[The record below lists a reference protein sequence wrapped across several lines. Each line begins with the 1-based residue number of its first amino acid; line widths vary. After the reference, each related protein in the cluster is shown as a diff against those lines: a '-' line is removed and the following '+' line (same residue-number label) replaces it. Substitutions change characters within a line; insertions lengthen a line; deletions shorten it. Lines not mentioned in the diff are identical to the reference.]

1 MSLFPNQDNLLTKE
15 FQSWKGFA
23 DSLNLQEYKE
33 LFNKMLNDCHKY
45 AAAIDAKGKEPF
57 PTEPLVMVLI
67 LSQNKMIGWLKD
79 QISQITKDPIKKSLN

>member
-1 MSLFPNQDNLLTKE
+1 MSLYPNQDNLLTKE

-57 PTEPLVMVLI
+57 PTEPLVMALL

-79 QISQITKDPIKKSLN
+79 QVSQVTKDPIKKSLN

>member
-23 DSLNLQEYKE
+23 DSLNSQEYKE
-33 LFNKMLNDCHKY
+33 LSNKMLNDCHKY

-79 QISQITKDPIKKSLN
+79 QISQFTKDTIKKSLN